1 MNESK
6 FQALFISAAIVLKKI
21 VVMRALGPL
30 RNSVATGRENEGKN
44 ILTLLRNTIRM
55 CPRKIRV
62 RKIVL
67 LDVEKDKYCDINGMV
82 IKISRLTTYRKNLE
96 LDQNKPILGRS
107 FLRSKKLSKLDRKSR
122 FYKPKKR
129 HFNGNKFKF
138 SFAFCFFGTKNHIL
152 IK

>member
-6 FQALFISAAIVLKKI
+6 FQALFLSAAIVLKKI

-44 ILTLLRNTIRM
+44 ILTLLRNIIRM

-107 FLRSKKLSKLDRKSR
+107 FLRPKKLSKLDRKSR

-129 HFNGNKFKF
+129 HFNENNLFLRYQKPYFD
-138 SFAFCFFGTKNHIL
+138 
-152 IK
+152 